1 MNIKANLFGP
11 FVGSMSWEVY
21 NFAPYA
27 IHLKKEN
34 PATQLIV
41 YTRPDRFDLY
51 GSYADTLIP
60 LRIKNDNKSYHNKF
74 SLKGLNQNNY
84 DKMIRMVNRKYKPYR
99 DIENHFYPN
108 IPGNNYEVRWQF
120 PRDKMDYNFKPR
132 QSNETFLNKL
142 IGDDKVIFID
152 LSGFYLEESFYFLT
166 KLDKLLDKKT
176 CFVCYNP
183 DNVDCELL
191 FSSRKIINLHKYN
204 HNENTSIL
212 GCSIIAI
219 KKAVMTVAINLSEIS
234 HLSLLLNKKLYLCR
248 DYDPEFV
255 KLINPKNTEIDLV
268 DDLYKEKPMQ
278 EFKL

>member
-11 FVGSMSWEVY
+11 FVGSISWEMY

-34 PATQLIV
+34 PATQMIV

-60 LRIKNDNKSYHNKF
+60 LRIKNDNKLYHNKF
-74 SLKGLNQNNY
+74 SLKGLDQTNY
-84 DKMIRMVNRKYKPYR
+84 KKMIRMVNRKYQSYR
-99 DIENHFYPN
+99 DIENHFYPD
-108 IPGNNYEVRWQF
+108 ISENNYEVRWQF

-132 QSNETFLNKL
+132 QSNETFLSKL
-142 IGDDKVIFID
+142 IGDNKIIFID
-152 LSGFYLEESFYFLT
+152 LSGFYFEESFYFLV
-166 KLDKLLDKKT
+166 KLNKLFDKKI

-183 DNVDCELL
+183 NNVDCEIL
-191 FSSRKIINLHKYN
+191 FSSRKIINLHKFN

-212 GCSIIAI
+212 GCSIIAM
-219 KKAVMTVAINLSEIS
+219 KKAIITISMNISNIS
-234 HLSLLLNKKLYLCR
+234 HMSLLLGKKLFLCR
-248 DYDPEFV
+248 DYDKEFV
-255 KLINPKNTEIDLV
+255 KLINPHKTQIQSI
-268 DDLYKEKPMQ
+268 DDLYKTPIQ